1 MSPLPHNRQGP
12 IHRHMRTA
20 RLTSDHWIT
29 AGFDALHRGGPNTL
43 AAEPLAR
50 QLGTTKG
57 SFYWHF
63 KDLPAYHAALI
74 TNWQDR
80 TMAVMVTLLERD
92 GAADQRLRDFG
103 ARVLGDPIEPSMR
116 IWAQTNGNVAEML
129 HALDTERLTYLTTLL
144 RQLGLGNPD
153 FARALLAALAGLPQ
167 ISPTDPAIQQTAF
180 DTLVDTVLALSQ

>member
-1 MSPLPHNRQGP
+1 
-12 IHRHMRTA
+12 MRTT

-63 KDLPAYHAALI
+63 KNLPAYHAALI
-74 TNWQDR
+74 TTWHDR
-80 TMAVMVTLLERD
+80 TMAIMVTLLERD
-92 GAADQRLRDFG
+92 GSADQRLRDFG
-103 ARVLGDPIEPSMR
+103 AQVLGDPVEPSMR
-116 IWAQTNGNVAEML
+116 IWAQTNANVAEML
-129 HALDTERLTYLTTLL
+129 RALDTERLTYLGALM

-153 FARALLAALAGLPQ
+153 FARALLASLAGLPQ
-167 ISPTDPAIQQTAF
+167 ISPDDRAIQQTTF

>member
-1 MSPLPHNRQGP
+1 
-12 IHRHMRTA
+12 MRTP
-20 RLTSDHWIT
+20 RLTPDHWIT
-29 AGFDALHRGGPNTL
+29 AGFDALHSGGPNTL

-63 KDLPAYHAALI
+63 KDLPAYHDALI
-74 TNWQDR
+74 SQWLDQAMT
-80 TMAVMVTLLERD
+80 AMVTMLERD

-103 ARVLGDPIEPSMR
+103 AQVLGDPIEPSMR
-116 IWAQTNGNVAEML
+116 IWAQTNPDLAGKL
-129 HALDTERLTYLTTLL
+129 RTLDAERLTYLTTLL

-153 FARALLAALAGLPQ
+153 FARALLATLAGLPQ
-167 ISPTDPAIQQTAF
+167 IVPDDPAMGQTTF